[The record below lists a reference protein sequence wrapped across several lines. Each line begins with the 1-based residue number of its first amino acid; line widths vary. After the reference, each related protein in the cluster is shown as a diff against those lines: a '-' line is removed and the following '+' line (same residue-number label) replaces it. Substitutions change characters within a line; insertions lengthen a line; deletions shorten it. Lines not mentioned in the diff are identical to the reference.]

1 MRDAAHASRSIGV
14 SGVREK
20 ADIEEAWGHLRP
32 DDALTATWRLRL
44 PLRTDAYYRGLAEK
58 ALKDAGIDEPPVP
71 IEDLAGR
78 YGIPVRYAVLPAFF
92 EAAIIAE
99 DGLPVI
105 LLNSIKDEYVR
116 RKALAHEVGHILV
129 VLNDPEGAYARHHG
143 DHPDA
148 STVADELLTPA
159 FMIVDQAQKWF
170 NDYRY
175 LARLFGVT
183 EQEMMRKMVD
193 MGIIHQRGVLWD
205 Y

>member
-1 MRDAAHASRSIGV
+1 M
-14 SGVREK
+14 
-20 ADIEEAWGHLRP
+20 
-32 DDALTATWRLRL
+32 

-92 EAAIIAE
+92 EAAIVAE

-105 LLNSIKDEYVR
+105 VLNSVKDEYVR

-129 VLNDPEGAYARHHG
+129 VLNDPEGAYGRQTGEHT
-143 DHPDA
+143 DA
-148 STVADELLTPA
+148 ATVAEELLTPA
-159 FMIVDQAQKWF
+159 FMIIDQAQKWF